1 MPFNQGKRDSQF
13 KEKKS
18 LEKKIL
24 GKYIINIKKNT
35 GHGKKTK

>member
-1 MPFNQGKRDSQF
+1 MIFS

-24 GKYIINIKKNT
+24 DLPDGNERKT
-35 GHGKKTK
+35 GSFI